1 MTNKLKHYRTTLLIN
16 GIIAILF
23 GLFAIFVPQET
34 SKTIAMYF
42 GIVLIIG
49 GGFGLVNAIRL
60 MKKNQEYISPLI
72 SSIVGFL
79 VGLFIMIYTRRSLEI
94 FAIIM
99 GVWAVVLGF
108 VQLFIALNL
117 IPPGRN
123 RNIIIFNCIITL
135 LFGLIL
141 FFNPFNSIVA
151 LIFLVGAMALVFGGI
166 LIYFS
171 IIIGRKGNGIV
182 E

>member
-23 GLFAIFVPQET
+23 GFFAIFVPEET
-34 SKTIAMYF
+34 STTIAMYF

-60 MKKNQEYISPLI
+60 MKKKQEYLSPLI
-72 SSIVGFL
+72 SSIVSFL
-79 VGLFIMIYTRRSLEI
+79 VGLFIMIYTQRSLEI
-94 FAIIM
+94 FAIIL

-123 RNIIIFNCIITL
+123 KSIIIFNGIITL

-141 FFNPFNSIVA
+141 FFNPFNSMVA
-151 LIFLVGAMALVFGGI
+151 IIFLVGAMALVFGGI
-166 LIYFS
+166 LIYLS
-171 IIIGRKGNGIV
+171 IILGEKGNGIV